1 MDEIVK
7 INSERIG
14 ELIDKHRKHLIHIC
28 AKKTGGNVEE
38 TFDLVQ
44 DIMLHAL
51 QRRDEF
57 IPLCDDSARKRWLFS
72 VARSVIFRYNQGK
85 RHRPV
90 FTRLLPD
97 QEFVDETAGYDSA
110 RSELMELARAAL
122 DADELKVLQMRID
135 GYTCGEMAAVKGCT
149 DEALRKRFGRIIE
162 KIQKYHNITVK
173 KQ

>member
-7 INSERIG
+7 RNSEKIG
-14 ELIDKHRKHLIHIC
+14 ELFDKHRKHLIRIC
-28 AKKTGGNVEE
+28 AQKTGGNVEE
-38 TFDLVQ
+38 TVDLVQ

-57 IPLCDDSARKRWLFS
+57 IPLCDDRERKRWLFS
-72 VARSVIFRYNQGK
+72 VARSVIFRYSQGK
-85 RHRPV
+85 RRRPV

-97 QEFVDETAGYDSA
+97 HENVDETTGYDSA

-122 DADELKVLQMRID
+122 DTDEVEVLQMRID
-135 GYTCGEMAAVKGCT
+135 GYTYGEIAAVKGCT
-149 DEALRKRFGRIIE
+149 DEALRKRFGRMIE

-173 KQ
+173 NQ